1 LDVPAVGQIFAK
13 SEIQEGEGDMSDVNK
28 FSDGL
33 IDVAERFAD
42 VVDSAQGRGPRK
54 STGARWLILPVAGAA
69 AYALATSSSGMAR
82 RTRKLMRRAKDRAT
96 DLPDA
101 ELFGRV
107 KEVTGS
113 SPSGGRSQS
122 TTKRSSGQTRRK
134 AGQTQRRRKTTST
147 R

>member
-1 LDVPAVGQIFAK
+1 VA
-13 SEIQEGEGDMSDVNK
+13 DVNR
-28 FSDGL
+28 FSEGL

-54 STGARWLILPVAGAA
+54 TSGARWLVLPVAGAA
-69 AYALATSSSGMAR
+69 AYALATGSSGMAR
-82 RTRKLMRRAKDRAT
+82 QTRKLMRRAKDRAS
-96 DLPDA
+96 DLPDT

-113 SPSGGRSQS
+113 STSGQRAQSTRSQ
-122 TTKRSSGQTRRK
+122 GQNRRRT
-134 AGQTQRRRKTTST
+134 GQTQRRRKTAST

>member
-1 LDVPAVGQIFAK
+1 MRKVA
-13 SEIQEGEGDMSDVNK
+13 DVNRV
-28 FSDGL
+28 SEGL

-54 STGARWLILPVAGAA
+54 SSGVRWLVLPVAGAA

-82 RTRKLMRRAKDRAT
+82 KTRKLMRRAKDRAT
-96 DLPDA
+96 DLPDT

-113 SPSGGRSQS
+113 STSGQRTQSTNKRSQ
-122 TTKRSSGQTRRK
+122 GQNRRRT
-134 AGQTQRRRKTTST
+134 AQTQRRRKTAST